1 MSAPV
6 DPAVRS
12 PAGPRRWVKP
22 LRHRNAWLAL
32 WLFAVTVL
40 VVVCLLPSP
49 DLPNLHVSDKL
60 EHAAAFALLAGSAVQ
75 LFERRALLMVAIGL
89 LALGAGI
96 EFAQALFTTT
106 RAMEAADVVADT
118 VGIVI
123 GLSIALTPLRDAL
136 LHVAGRAR

>member
-6 DPAVRS
+6 DPAMRS
-12 PAGPRRWVKP
+12 PAAPRRWVKP

-32 WLFAVTVL
+32 WLLGVTAL
-40 VVVCLLPSP
+40 IVVCLLPSP

-60 EHAAAFALLAGSAVQ
+60 EHATAFALLAGSAVQ
-75 LFERRALLMVAIGL
+75 LFERGRALLLVGLGL
-89 LALGAGI
+89 LALGIGI

-118 VGIVI
+118 VGIVV
-123 GLSIALTPLRDAL
+123 GLSVALTPLRDL
-136 LHVAGRAR
+136 LLRIAGRA